1 MVVLKQHVTGESNR
15 VLAAMAMEKQTWRKL
30 FDPALGDRPRVP
42 HGEVFVGCRSAPS
55 WGSAL
60 GFRVVAA
67 APLHVWKLGPGG
79 EPAGAVCVWSTTAG
93 TVPSRGL
100 TVRLTISDAEN
111 KKQQQLRSRPL
122 CFVAFNFVLSL
133 RDVQW

>member
-1 MVVLKQHVTGESNR
+1 MRVELEREMVDLKKLVTGESNR

-30 FDPALGDRPRVP
+30 FDPALGERPRVP

-79 EPAGAVCVWSTTAG
+79 EPAGAVCVWSTTAAG
-93 TVPSRGL
+93 SRGGCKRMKFSL
-100 TVRLTISDAEN
+100 HHSD
-111 KKQQQLRSRPL
+111 R
-122 CFVAFNFVLSL
+122 
-133 RDVQW
+133 